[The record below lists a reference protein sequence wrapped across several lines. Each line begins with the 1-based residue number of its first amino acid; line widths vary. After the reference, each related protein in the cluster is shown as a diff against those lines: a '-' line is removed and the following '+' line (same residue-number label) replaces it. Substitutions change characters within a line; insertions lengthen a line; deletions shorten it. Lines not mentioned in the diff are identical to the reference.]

1 MDRGNPMN
9 VITHRNLLLTALVA
23 AMATC
28 ALASEPVDCFYAA
41 RVAKKDSEGGMT
53 RHPRCATV
61 QRDGG
66 ICILRRHLRAL
77 DFGSDGLATLTLG
90 GGRWFYVKRSGRAL
104 EVLPFDNGADDFAA
118 GLVRGRRN
126 GKIAFFDHSFLMV
139 LPPKYDFAWPF
150 EDGLAA
156 VCAGCTEEAAGPEHH
171 APEHH
176 AMTGGLWGY
185 IDRGGKEVIEVQYT
199 RDEAARRKEQRR
211 NR

>member
-1 MDRGNPMN
+1 MD
-9 VITHRNLLLTALVA
+9 VITHRSLLLTALVA

-28 ALASEPVDCFYAA
+28 ALASEPVDCFYAERA
-41 RVAKKDSEGGMT
+41 AKKDSQGGIT

-66 ICILRRHLRAL
+66 IRILPGHLRAL
-77 DFGSDGLATLTLG
+77 DFGSDGLATLTIEN
-90 GGRWFYVKRSGRAL
+90 GRWFYVKRSGRAL

-126 GKIAFFDHSFLMV
+126 GKIAFFDHSFRMV

-150 EDGLAA
+150 ENGLAA
-156 VCAGCTEEAAGPEHH
+156 VCSGCTKEAAGSEHR
-171 APEHH
+171 

-185 IDRGGKEVIEVQYT
+185 IDRHGKEVIEVQYT
-199 RDEAARRKEQRR
+199 RDEAARRKEQRPHR
-211 NR
+211 